1 MRERLVGAIG
11 PALGLGLFAAALW
24 VLHREFE
31 HFDLQDVIGHLREI
45 RTDQLVLSTLLSAIS
60 YLLLTGY
67 DTLAMRYIEKALA
80 WPRIALA
87 SFVSYVFSH
96 NLGILS
102 LDGSLVRYRMLSSFG
117 LAPGEIARVIAFD
130 TITFWLGFL
139 ALGGVLLIVTPLGI
153 PPAFHLGGTTTRPVG
168 VVLFLALV
176 AYLAASV
183 ARRAPIVVR
192 GFALSIPKP
201 GMTLA
206 QVAISS
212 ADWAFS
218 AAVLWVLLPPVPGLS
233 FAVFVSAYLLSVV
246 AGLVSHVPGG
256 VGVFETALV
265 LALARYLPGDVVLS
279 AALAYRLVYYLAPM
293 ALALLLFSGYELTQR
308 RAALARTQ
316 DVFAAWAPELVPRAF
331 AAASFAAG
339 VILLFSGATPAEPDR
354 MDLLEGLLPLSVVEL
369 SHFLGSLAGVGL
381 LLLARALQRR
391 LDGAYYATL
400 VLLAGGALVSLLK
413 GFDYEEA
420 LVLSTMFTALVPCKR
435 FFTRKSSL
443 IEQSFSL
450 AWTAR
455 LVFVLAATA
464 FLVALA
470 YREVE
475 YSHELWWQ
483 FELSAH
489 ASRSLRA
496 LVGAVGLLGFA
507 ALVGLF
513 RPARARPSLPK
524 PDEIEQ
530 IRPLVAAAPRS
541 SAHLALVGDKS
552 LLVHE
557 DGTAFLMYGVQGRTW
572 IAMGDPVG
580 REDAR
585 RELAWRFREL
595 ADESGGRAVFYE
607 VGAEELPLYLDLG
620 LSPQKLGEEA
630 RVRLSDFSLAGGGR
644 KALRASHNRAVRD
657 GGSFEILP
665 AVAVPGIL
673 DELEAIS
680 EAWLAA
686 KRTRE
691 KRFSVGR
698 FDRAYLARLPMAV
711 IRQHGRIV
719 AFANV
724 WPGGEKYELSIDLMR
739 QSDDA
744 PPGVMDYLFCEL
756 MLWGRAEGYAWF
768 SLGVAPLSGLDTHR
782 FAPLWNRAGAL
793 LFQHGEEFYNFQ
805 GLRAFKD
812 KFDPV
817 WEPRYLA
824 AASGLTLPFAL
835 RDVTALIAGGIAGV
849 VAK

>member
-1 MRERLVGAIG
+1 MRERLVGALA
-11 PALGLGLFAAALW
+11 PALGLALFAAALW
-24 VLHREFE
+24 VLHREFA
-31 HFDLQDVIGHLREI
+31 HYDLRDVVGHLREI
-45 RTDQLVLSTLLSAIS
+45 SAVQLGLAAALTAVS

-67 DTLAMRYIEKALA
+67 DTLAMRYIGKALA

-117 LAPGEIARVIAFD
+117 LAPSEIARVIAFD

-139 ALGGVLLIVTPLGI
+139 ALGGVLLVLTPLGV
-153 PPAFHLGGTTTRPVG
+153 PESWHLGGTTTRPVG
-168 VVLFLALV
+168 IVLALALV
-176 AYLAASV
+176 AYLAASFV
-183 ARRAPIVVR
+183 RRAPLVFR
-192 GFALSIPKP
+192 GFTLSIPSP

-206 QVAISS
+206 QVTISS

-218 AAVLWVLLPPVPGLS
+218 AAVLWVLLPAAPGLS
-233 FAVFVSAYLLSVV
+233 FWIFVTAYLLAVV

-265 LALARYLPGDVVLS
+265 LSLARYLPGDVVLG

-293 ALALLLFSGYELTQR
+293 GLALLLFGGYELAQR

-331 AAASFAAG
+331 AATSFAAG
-339 VILLFSGATPAEPDR
+339 VILLVSGATPGEPGR
-354 MDLLEGLLPLSVVEL
+354 MDQLERLLPLPVLEL
-369 SHFLGSLAGVGL
+369 SHFLGSLAGVAL
-381 LLLARALQRR
+381 LLLSRALQQR
-391 LDGAYYATL
+391 LDGAYYAAL
-400 VLLAGGALVSLLK
+400 ALLAGGSIVSLLK

-420 LVLSTMFTALVPCKR
+420 VVLAAMFAALLPCKR

-443 IEQSFSL
+443 IAQSFSL

-455 LVFVLAATA
+455 VLFVLAATA

-475 YSHELWWQ
+475 YSDELWWQ

-496 LVGAVGLLGFA
+496 LVGAIGLLGFA
-507 ALVGLF
+507 ALIGLF
-513 RPARARPSLPK
+513 RPARARPSLPTR
-524 PDEIEQ
+524 DDIERV
-530 IRPLVAAAPRS
+530 RPLVAAAPRS

-552 LLVHE
+552 LLFHE
-557 DGTAFLMYGVQGRTW
+557 DGSAFLMYAVQARSW

-580 REDAR
+580 RAEAR
-585 RELAWRFREL
+585 RELAWRFREM
-595 ADESGGRAVFYE
+595 ADEGGGRAIFYE

-630 RVRLSDFSLAGGGR
+630 RVPLADFSLAGGGR
-644 KALRASHNRAVRD
+644 KALRAAHNRALRD
-657 GGSFEILP
+657 GCSFEILAPAAVP
-665 AVAVPGIL
+665 AVL

-680 EAWLAA
+680 DTWLAA

-698 FDRAYLARLPMAV
+698 FDRAYLSRLPLAV
-711 IRQHGRIV
+711 VRQRDRIV

-724 WPGGEKYELSIDLMR
+724 WPGGEKHELSIDLMR
-739 QSDDA
+739 QADDA
-744 PPGVMDYLFCEL
+744 PAGVMDYLFSEL
-756 MLWGRAEGYAWF
+756 MSWGRADGYAWF
-768 SLGVAPLSGLDTHR
+768 SLGVAPLSGLETRR

-793 LFQHGEEFYNFQ
+793 LFQHGELFYNFQ

-824 AASGLTLPFAL
+824 APSGLTLSFAL
-835 RDVTALIAGGIAGV
+835 RDVAALIAGGIAGV